1 MPKEVFDNQI
11 ETKNV
16 ITHVPQPSRLQD
28 IDTEDT
34 ILDDFNIITDNGE
47 SSRAVTELN
56 NFSGISMTRNS
67 LYEAIDDM
75 CEDARIAAAVDIYT
89 SVACEPNDRGHIVW
103 AESDDERI
111 NGYINYLLDSFNV
124 DKFAY
129 QWMCSLVK
137 YGDLY
142 LRLYRE
148 SEDVNVKRNN
158 EKTTL
163 NEDVII
169 KAFKDDDKYIEYTE
183 MHKNPAEVF
192 ELQKRGK
199 TVGYIRTHLP
209 DTATTNNDYLYS
221 NSFLSRYTFNTHDVD
236 IYPADS
242 FVHACLVDPNIKYT
256 EEVVLG
262 DSNIEGSSVTYTVR
276 RGRSLLYDAYKIWKT
291 LSLLENAILLNRITK
306 SSIVKV
312 VQVDTGDMDKTR
324 IRPYLQQ
331 LRQSIENK
339 IAIDVNNNMT
349 EGATYSPIENLI
361 FVPKHDGKNVID
373 VSEIGTGEVK
383 PQLDDLDYFRK
394 KLFSALGIP
403 GAYLG
408 EDDGESGFDSGVNLT
423 LKSAQFAKKI
433 KRLQNALVQ
442 ALTDAINL
450 ILLDNKMYSYI
461 NEFTIK
467 MQAPMTREEQSRKE
481 NLSTTIA
488 AIDSQMRLL
497 SDNGIEDPA
506 AKLNILKILLADA
519 GINSDILGIVQKEID
534 KLEEQAAPAEEADSG
549 DGGGGLGDLDLGGGD
564 FDLGDTGDAEPVD
577 LDMGEEPAEEGE
589 AEPVDL
595 EAPAEEGFQ
604 QSRGERVLNER
615 NDLPSWN
622 ELGVS
627 YNEVRPQ

>member
-1 MPKEVFDNQI
+1 
-11 ETKNV
+11 
-16 ITHVPQPSRLQD
+16 
-28 IDTEDT
+28 
-34 ILDDFNIITDNGE
+34 
-47 SSRAVTELN
+47 
-56 NFSGISMTRNS
+56 
-67 LYEAIDDM
+67 
-75 CEDARIAAAVDIYT
+75 
-89 SVACEPNDRGHIVW
+89 
-103 AESDDERI
+103 
-111 NGYINYLLDSFNV
+111 
-124 DKFAY
+124 
-129 QWMCSLVK
+129 
-137 YGDLY
+137 
-142 LRLYRE
+142 
-148 SEDVNVKRNN
+148 
-158 EKTTL
+158 
-163 NEDVII
+163 
-169 KAFKDDDKYIEYTE
+169 
-183 MHKNPAEVF
+183 
-192 ELQKRGK
+192 
-199 TVGYIRTHLP
+199 
-209 DTATTNNDYLYS
+209 
-221 NSFLSRYTFNTHDVD
+221 
-236 IYPADS
+236 
-242 FVHACLVDPNIKYT
+242 
-256 EEVVLG
+256 
-262 DSNIEGSSVTYTVR
+262 
-276 RGRSLLYDAYKIWKT
+276 
-291 LSLLENAILLNRITK
+291 
-306 SSIVKV
+306 
-312 VQVDTGDMDKTR
+312 MDKTR

-349 EGATYSPIENLI
+349 EGATYSPVENLI
-361 FVPKHDGKNVID
+361 FVPTHDGKNVIN

-519 GINSDILGIVQKEID
+519 GINSDILAIVQKEID
-534 KLEEQAAPAEEADSG
+534 KFEEQAAPAEETDSG

-577 LDMGEEPAEEGE
+577 LDMGEEPAAEGE

-615 NDLPSWN
+615 NDLPSWKD
-622 ELGVS
+622 LGVS

>member
-549 DGGGGLGDLDLGGGD
+549 NGGGGLGDLDLGGGD